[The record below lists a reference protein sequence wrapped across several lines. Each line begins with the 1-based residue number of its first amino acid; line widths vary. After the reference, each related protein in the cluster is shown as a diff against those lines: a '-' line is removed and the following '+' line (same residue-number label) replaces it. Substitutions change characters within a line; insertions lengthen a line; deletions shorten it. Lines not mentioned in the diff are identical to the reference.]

1 MQRTIKYLIS
11 LIFAIIIVLFIQ
23 TFITVGAVIPNHNM
37 SPTLNKDDRVIV
49 NKIKVTFDLLRDGD
63 VILYR
68 HNGVIH
74 FSRIV
79 GKPGESVEI
88 KNHHLFRDDRRVNE
102 QYAKNRQI
110 KNIALRNIKDS
121 DGDIVPPG
129 SYFVL
134 NDNDDN
140 KSDSR
145 RYGLIDKQ
153 DIIGDVSL
161 KYYPFKEFAYDF

>member
-11 LIFAIIIVLFIQ
+11 LIFAIIIVLFVQ
-23 TFITVGAVIPNHNM
+23 TFIIVGAVIPNHNM
-37 SPTLNKDDRVIV
+37 SPTLKNDDRVIV

-88 KNHHLFRDDRRVNE
+88 KNHHLYRDDRRVNE

>member
-11 LIFAIIIVLFIQ
+11 LIFAIIIVLFVQ
-23 TFITVGAVIPNHNM
+23 TFIIVGAVIPNHNM
-37 SPTLNKDDRVIV
+37 SPTLKKDDRVIV

-88 KNHHLFRDDRRVNE
+88 KNHHLYRDDRRVNE
-102 QYAKNRQI
+102 LYYNIIQI
-110 KNIALRNIKDS
+110 KYIELRNIKD
-121 DGDIVPPG
+121 
-129 SYFVL
+129 
-134 NDNDDN
+134 
-140 KSDSR
+140 
-145 RYGLIDKQ
+145 
-153 DIIGDVSL
+153 
-161 KYYPFKEFAYDF
+161 

>member
-11 LIFAIIIVLFIQ
+11 LIFAIIIVLFVQ
-23 TFITVGAVIPNHNM
+23 TFIIVGAVIPNHNM
-37 SPTLNKDDRVIV
+37 SLTLKKDDRVIV

-88 KNHHLFRDDRRVNE
+88 KNHHLYRDDRRVNE

>member
-11 LIFAIIIVLFIQ
+11 LIFAIIIVLFVQ
-23 TFITVGAVIPNHNM
+23 TFIIVGAVIPNHNM
-37 SPTLNKDDRVIV
+37 SPTLKKDDRVIV

-88 KNHHLFRDDRRVNE
+88 KNHHLYRDDRRVNE

-134 NDNDDN
+134 NDNADN

>member
-11 LIFAIIIVLFIQ
+11 LIFAIIIVLFVQ
-23 TFITVGAVIPNHNM
+23 TFIIVGAVIPNHNM

>member
-11 LIFAIIIVLFIQ
+11 LIFAIIIVLFVQ
-23 TFITVGAVIPNHNM
+23 TFIIVGAVIPNHNM
-37 SPTLNKDDRVIV
+37 SPTLKKVDRVIV

-88 KNHHLFRDDRRVNE
+88 KNHHLYRDDRRVNE

>member
-1 MQRTIKYLIS
+1 M
-11 LIFAIIIVLFIQ
+11 
-23 TFITVGAVIPNHNM
+23 
-37 SPTLNKDDRVIV
+37 
-49 NKIKVTFDLLRDGD
+49 
-63 VILYR
+63 YR

-88 KNHHLFRDDRRVNE
+88 KNHHLYRDDRRVNE

>member
-11 LIFAIIIVLFIQ
+11 LIFAIIIVLFVQ
-23 TFITVGAVIPNHNM
+23 TFIIVGAVISNHNM
-37 SPTLNKDDRVIV
+37 SPTLKKDDRVIV

-88 KNHHLFRDDRRVNE
+88 KNHHLYRDDRRVNE